1 MTRNFEILAM
11 IFLLA
16 IADKRLAVRP
26 GVWVCSMSQSGEIP
40 IEISQKLKTWK
51 RDMSSRSLDFDQ
63 FRQFREKKQNI
74 QKSQKNET

>member
-1 MTRNFEILAM
+1 
-11 IFLLA
+11 
-16 IADKRLAVRP
+16 
-26 GVWVCSMSQSGEIP
+26 MSQSGEIP

-74 QKSQKNET
+74 QKTQKNET